1 MKTALLQKSGNLRAE
16 QVDEPAEAELVHV
29 VDGGQVVAGE
39 VQLHR
44 ELGEILKCQASPG

>member
-1 MKTALLQKSGNLRAE
+1 
-16 QVDEPAEAELVHV
+16 V

-44 ELGEILKCQASPG
+44 ELGEILKCQASPGWRDDFVKNHTKCSRYFFSEKST